1 MNKSY
6 PDTGHDDGHDER
18 ARVTL
23 PRLSDEA
30 VIEIHVFIRQL
41 TDRFEACYGQQ
52 IDRFYQSLYENSKDD
67 ALDVGHD
74 WPL

>member
-30 VIEIHVFIRQL
+30 VIEIHDFIRQL
-41 TDRFEACYGQQ
+41 VDRFESCYAQQ
-52 IDRFYQSLYENSKDD
+52 IDRFYQSLYEDSQDD
-67 ALDVGHD
+67 ALDLGD
-74 WPL
+74 WPP

>member
-18 ARVTL
+18 VRVTL

-30 VIEIHVFIRQL
+30 VIEIHDFIHQL
-41 TDRFEACYGQQ
+41 LDRFEACYARQ
-52 IDRFYQSLYENSKDD
+52 IDRFYEAINEDMKNDPVDL
-67 ALDVGHD
+67 GD
-74 WPL
+74 WSS

>member
-1 MNKSY
+1 MKSY

-30 VIEIHVFIRQL
+30 VIEIHDFIRQL
-41 TDRFEACYGQQ
+41 ADRFESCYGQQ
-52 IDRFYQSLYENSKDD
+52 IDRFYEAINEDMKNDP
-67 ALDVGHD
+67 LDLGAWWSD
-74 WPL
+74 

>member
-23 PRLSDEA
+23 PRLGDEA
-30 VIEIHVFIRQL
+30 VIELHDFIHHL
-41 TDRFEACYGQQ
+41 LDRFEACYGQQ
-52 IDRFYQSLYENSKDD
+52 IDRFYQSLYEDSKDD
-67 ALDVGHD
+67 ALDLGN

>member
-1 MNKSY
+1 MKSY

-30 VIEIHVFIRQL
+30 VIEIHDFIHQL
-41 TDRFEACYGQQ
+41 VDRFETCYGPQ
-52 IDRFYQSLYENSKDD
+52 IDRFYQSLYQDSNDD
-67 ALDVGHD
+67 ALDLGN

>member
-23 PRLSDEA
+23 PRLSDES
-30 VIEIHVFIRQL
+30 VIEIHDFIHQL
-41 TDRFEACYGQQ
+41 LDRFEICYGQQ
-52 IDRFYQSLYENSKDD
+52 IDRFYEAVNEDMKNDPVDL
-67 ALDVGHD
+67 GD
-74 WPL
+74 WPP

>member
-30 VIEIHVFIRQL
+30 VIEIHDFIRQL

-52 IDRFYQSLYENSKDD
+52 IDRFYQSLYEDMKNDPVD
-67 ALDVGHD
+67 LGD
-74 WPL
+74 WSP

>member
-30 VIEIHVFIRQL
+30 VIEIHDFIHQL
-41 TDRFEACYGQQ
+41 LDRFEACYTQQ
-52 IDRFYQSLYENSKDD
+52 IDRFYEAINEDMKNDPMDL
-67 ALDVGHD
+67 GD
-74 WPL
+74 WSP

>member
-6 PDTGHDDGHDER
+6 PDTGHDDGRDER

-30 VIEIHVFIRQL
+30 VIEIHHFIHQL
-41 TDRFEACYGQQ
+41 LDRFEACHAQQ
-52 IDRFYQSLYENSKDD
+52 IDRFYE
-67 ALDVGHD
+67 ALNEDMKNDPVDLGD
-74 WPL
+74 

>member
-30 VIEIHVFIRQL
+30 VIELHDFIHQL
-41 TDRFEACYGQQ
+41 LDRFEACYGPQ
-52 IDRFYQSLYENSKDD
+52 IDRFYQSLYEDSNAD
-67 ALDVGHD
+67 ALDLGN

>member
-1 MNKSY
+1 MSKSY
-6 PDTGHDDGHDER
+6 PDTGHDDGHDEL

-30 VIEIHVFIRQL
+30 VMEIHDFIRHL

-52 IDRFYQSLYENSKDD
+52 IDRFYQSLYEGMKNDP
-67 ALDVGHD
+67 VGLGN
-74 WPL
+74 WPP

>member
-30 VIEIHVFIRQL
+30 VIEIHDFIHQL
-41 TDRFEACYGQQ
+41 LDRFETCYAKQ
-52 IDRFYQSLYENSKDD
+52 IDRFYEAIHEDMKNDP
-67 ALDVGHD
+67 LDLGD
-74 WPL
+74 WSP

>member
-1 MNKSY
+1 MNKTY

-30 VIEIHVFIRQL
+30 VIELHDFIHQL
-41 TDRFEACYGQQ
+41 LDRFEASYGAQ
-52 IDRFYQSLYENSKDD
+52 IDRFYEALWEDSRDD
-67 ALDVGHD
+67 TLDVRMD

>member
-23 PRLSDEA
+23 PRLSNEA
-30 VIEIHVFIRQL
+30 VIEIHDFIRQL
-41 TDRFEACYGQQ
+41 LDRFEACYAQQ
-52 IDRFYQSLYENSKDD
+52 IDRFYEAINEDMKNDPVDL
-67 ALDVGHD
+67 GD
-74 WPL
+74 WSP

>member
-18 ARVTL
+18 AGLTL

-30 VIEIHVFIRQL
+30 VIEIHDFIHQL
-41 TDRFEACYGQQ
+41 LDRFESCYSQQ
-52 IDRFYQSLYENSKDD
+52 IDRFYQSLYEDMRNDP
-67 ALDVGHD
+67 LDLGD
-74 WPL
+74 SPF

>member
-30 VIEIHVFIRQL
+30 VIEIHDFIHQL
-41 TDRFEACYGQQ
+41 LDRFEACYGQQ
-52 IDRFYQSLYENSKDD
+52 IDRFYEAVNEDMKNDPVDL
-67 ALDVGHD
+67 GD
-74 WPL
+74 WPP

>member
-18 ARVTL
+18 SRITL

-30 VIEIHVFIRQL
+30 VIEIHDFVHQL
-41 TDRFEACYGQQ
+41 LDSFEACYGQQ
-52 IDRFYQSLYENSKDD
+52 IDRFYEAVNEDMKNDPVDL
-67 ALDVGHD
+67 GD
-74 WPL
+74 WPP